1 MNNTITIDTHL
12 HAKNLKRVGFSDEQ
26 VDAQLALA
34 QAQTDFINNNLATKT
49 DIFLIQRDIK
59 QIESN
64 LKRDIEDSRL
74 ASKND
79 IALIQKDIAEL
90 RKETKQDIALLS
102 KVVEERTKALIWIGG
117 VIAFIVGSSQVLK
130 LLGF

>member
-1 MNNTITIDTHL
+1 ML
-12 HAKNLKRVGFSDEQ
+12 ARE
-26 VDAQLALA
+26 VD
-34 QAQTDFINNNLATKT
+34 
-49 DIFLIQRDIK
+49 LI
-59 QIESN
+59 
-64 LKRDIEDSRL
+64 
-74 ASKND
+74 D

>member
-49 DIFLIQRDIK
+49 NIFLIQRDI
-59 QIESN
+59 
-64 LKRDIEDSRL
+64 
-74 ASKND
+74 
-79 IALIQKDIAEL
+79 AEL
-90 RKETKQDIALLS
+90 RKDTKHDIALVL
-102 KVVEERTKALIWIGG
+102 KIIEERTKVLIWIGCIIG
-117 VIAFIVGSSQVLK
+117 FIIGTPQVLK
-130 LLGF
+130 LFGF